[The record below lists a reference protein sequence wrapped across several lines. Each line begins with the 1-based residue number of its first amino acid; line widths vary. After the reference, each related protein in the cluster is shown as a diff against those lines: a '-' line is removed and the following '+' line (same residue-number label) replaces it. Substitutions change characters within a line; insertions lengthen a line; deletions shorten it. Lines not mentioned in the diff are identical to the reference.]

1 MGLRDNVWIAGNERD
16 VCGWALL
23 GYKRQTDET
32 QVELT
37 YEGRPGKVINRPES
51 SAHSNPRLSVLR
63 SSEKVSITDH
73 RICNTSRP
81 SCRQG
86 KK

>member
-23 GYKRQTDET
+23 RDKRQADET
-32 QVELT
+32 QVKLT
-37 YEGRPGKVINRPES
+37 YEEKLEKVINRPES

-63 SSEKVSITDH
+63 SLEKVSITAH
-73 RICNTSRP
+73 
-81 SCRQG
+81 
-86 KK
+86 